1 MHPGTLAG
9 LYVNAPSLLDSVLV
23 SLFVHACFSREAD
36 MLPDVAD
43 RNRGAPLH
51 QGIAGPD
58 VVYTCSLGNR
68 PDLLS
73 PGLAELSPSP
83 HVQYA

>member
-1 MHPGTLAG
+1 
-9 LYVNAPSLLDSVLV
+9 
-23 SLFVHACFSREAD
+23 

-43 RNRGAPLH
+43 RNRGVPLH
-51 QGIAGPD
+51 QGITVPD

-68 PDLLS
+68 PDLPS